1 MICNLIFYSQ
11 CDVFA
16 VIRLTRFIYRTQGIN
31 KNRQVTGG
39 KLVISQC
46 WLIMVICRWLK
57 ASSRLLGNLRC
68 LPVNL

>member
-46 WLIMVICRWLK
+46 WLIMVICK
-57 ASSRLLGNLRC
+57 
-68 LPVNL
+68 